1 MDESGQFTATAPYG
15 PVAFLQHMVH
25 PYTRDRMETIAA
37 ARGVDLDTY
46 QAFEVVESATGSQ
59 RVQPLNVSSP
69 DIYMITHASNLPLT
83 YNQTQL
89 QRSGIFLTDFS
100 PEPNNKRIIAAALKN
115 NSVTSRAPF
124 FVPAGFT
131 AITILAP
138 VYFNEWSND
147 DPIASETDY
156 RGVVVQTVWNVSLVR
171 AVDLGFPVWFQL
183 RDIEM
188 NEPFITSRSDA
199 VPLRDVEVD
208 SEPLRAVRRISAFS
222 RTYEVE
228 VFPTQRLLDEFTE
241 AFHHPWTF
249 YFGIVAG
256 LVFSFL
262 LGCVVYVLLRRAS
275 SKRSMAKV
283 CDFEDA
289 AIVYP

>member
-1 MDESGQFTATAPYG
+1 MNDVGELTATPPYG
-15 PVAFLQHMVH
+15 PVSFLQHLMP
-25 PYTRDRMETIAA
+25 PYTEERISQLAEE
-37 ARGVDLDTY
+37 RGVDLTTY
-46 QAFEVVESATGSQ
+46 RPLSIAQSDVGSQ
-59 RVQPLNVSSP
+59 QVKALNISAPHV
-69 DIYMITHASNLPLT
+69 YMVTHSSNLPPT
-83 YNQTQL
+83 YSQAQL
-89 QRSGIFLTDFS
+89 QASGIFLTDFYQS
-100 PEPNNKRIIAAALKN
+100 RTNGIETAVKENRM
-115 NSVTSRAPF
+115 TSGKPF
-124 FVPAGFT
+124 FVPAGYT
-131 AITILAP
+131 AISVAAP

-199 VPLRDVEVD
+199 VPIRDVEVD

-228 VFPTQRLLDEFTE
+228 VFPTEAALRGFDE

-256 LVFSFL
+256 LLISIA

-275 SKRSMAKV
+275 SKRSMAEVRLPLEKSMTQ
-283 CDFEDA
+283 
-289 AIVYP
+289 